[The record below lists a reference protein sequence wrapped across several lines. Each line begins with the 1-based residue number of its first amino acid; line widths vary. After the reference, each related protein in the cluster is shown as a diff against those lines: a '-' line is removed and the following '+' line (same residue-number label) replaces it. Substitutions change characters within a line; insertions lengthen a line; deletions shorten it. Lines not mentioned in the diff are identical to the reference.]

1 MAIVT
6 IVGRPNVG
14 KSSLF
19 NRIIGRRH
27 AIVDDQ
33 PGVTRDR
40 IYSETEWKGKK
51 FYVVD
56 TGGVSG
62 QDADFDSSIYE
73 QVKCAV
79 EESDVL
85 LLVLDTK
92 AGVTPLDEEIAL
104 QMRKTRKPIIVV
116 GNKVD
121 DTVHEDRLNELYAL
135 GFDHVIG
142 VSAEH
147 GRNID
152 ELMDKIWDFLPD
164 EADQQEKEANDDVIS
179 LALVGR
185 PNVGKSSLLNYLCKE
200 KRSLVSDIPG
210 TTRDSID
217 TLVEINGVSF
227 RIIDTAGLR
236 RKSRVDSRVEFYST
250 VRTFQAVDRCDVAV
264 IMMEDSA
271 ICTDQ
276 DKKIANHV
284 IERGKGLILVVN
296 KWDKMPKDHKI
307 GDRVIKKIREEM
319 AFCDFAPILFTSVK
333 TGRGIS
339 KLPDLVLKVKE
350 NRGRTLS
357 DDKLFALLH
366 DVLAFERLP
375 SSSKGK
381 RLEIRKCKQIGINPP
396 KFCFFVNDP
405 TIVNQSFTRYIVR
418 ILRKMDDFEGTPIR
432 IAWNKG

>member
-40 IYSETEWKGKK
+40 IYSEVEWKGRK
-51 FYVVD
+51 FYIVD

-62 QDADFDSSIYE
+62 QDSDFDSSIYE

-121 DTVHEDRLNELYAL
+121 DIVHEDRLNELYAL

-152 ELMDKIWDFLPD
+152 ELMDKVWDLLPD
-164 EADQQEKEANDDVIS
+164 ETNWQENEANGDVIS

-185 PNVGKSSLLNYLCKE
+185 PNVGKSSLLNFLCRE

-217 TLVEINGVSF
+217 TLVEINGVNF

-250 VRTFQAVDRCDVAV
+250 VRTLQAVDRCDVAV

-296 KWDKMPKDHKI
+296 KWDKMLKDHKI

-339 KLPDLVLKVKE
+339 KLPDLVLKVKG
-350 NRGRTLS
+350 NREKVLGE
-357 DDKLFALLH
+357 DKLFALLH
-366 DVLAFERLP
+366 DMLAFERLP
-375 SSSKGK
+375 SNSKGK
-381 RLEIRKCKQIGINPP
+381 RLEIRKCKQVGINPP

-405 TIVNQSFTRYIVR
+405 ALVNQSFTRHVIR

-432 IAWNKG
+432 IAWDKG